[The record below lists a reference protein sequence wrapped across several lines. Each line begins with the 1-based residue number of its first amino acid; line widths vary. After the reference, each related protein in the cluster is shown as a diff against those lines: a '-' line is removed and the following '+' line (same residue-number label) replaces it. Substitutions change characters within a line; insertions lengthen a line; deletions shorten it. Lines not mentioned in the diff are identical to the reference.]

1 MILKQEFNEAL
12 QTNIE
17 TNISSLGG
25 LYGAGD
31 KALSIAAA
39 NCPNLPTE
47 HLWAA
52 WTADNDERNLFQSK
66 CQLGFSFLED

>member
-17 TNISSLGG
+17 TNISSPG
-25 LYGAGD
+25 GD
-31 KALSIAAA
+31 KALSIAGA